1 MSNSSCIFPLW
12 AHETFDEVLCC
23 FTAGVNGRP
32 ACHESL
38 PMSFTAAGN
47 APSSDLQLQHQRG
60 WDIHSDMRVAYLASA
75 FFRSASAAS
84 TTSETSW
91 PATAALSMV
100 RLATQ
105 KNTLP
110 HCSMP
115 AAAV

>member
-1 MSNSSCIFPLW
+1 MY
-12 AHETFDEVLCC
+12 
-23 FTAGVNGRP
+23 G
-32 ACHESL
+32 
-38 PMSFTAAGN
+38 
-47 APSSDLQLQHQRG
+47 
-60 WDIHSDMRVAYLASA
+60 DMRVAYLASA

-84 TTSETSW
+84 TTSETFW

-115 AAAV
+115 VAAGQSFSS

>member
-1 MSNSSCIFPLW
+1 
-12 AHETFDEVLCC
+12 
-23 FTAGVNGRP
+23 
-32 ACHESL
+32 
-38 PMSFTAAGN
+38 
-47 APSSDLQLQHQRG
+47 
-60 WDIHSDMRVAYLASA
+60 MRVAYLASA

-115 AAAV
+115 AAAG